1 MKNLLRKFVWYLIG
15 DQVESAIAEFD
26 EDLHDAL
33 FGSEECGIESAIK
46 SLVLREISD
55 IEIWVEDMIMS
66 SGSAVANAAREV
78 QA

>member
-33 FGSEECGIESAIK
+33 FGSEECGIESAIEVHVNELLRTGSTLK
-46 SLVLREISD
+46 SQMRRH
-55 IEIWVEDMIMS
+55 
-66 SGSAVANAAREV
+66 A
-78 QA
+78 

>member
-33 FGSEECGIESAIK
+33 LGSEECVIESAIEVHVNELLRTGSTLK
-46 SLVLREISD
+46 SQMRRH
-55 IEIWVEDMIMS
+55 
-66 SGSAVANAAREV
+66 A
-78 QA
+78 